1 MGKYTNT
8 VIAVLAIGYLV
19 FERVKYVTETASLFN
34 NDVLNNALAS
44 AFILPILVAVLFFV
58 IAPIV
63 GNTVQE
69 WQTRPA
75 KKNA

>member
-1 MGKYTNT
+1 MTEHIFTSSEGLQFTIT
-8 VIAVLAIGYLV
+8 EQGMYLSA
-19 FERVKYVTETASLFN
+19 ASLN
-34 NDVLNNALAS
+34 QNRDAIKNALAS